1 LGVVHRNSQKQCHF
15 KVTITFRCG
24 EPVGLLL
31 FLVQV
36 IVISCTGAMQPG
48 PVTATAITMGARN
61 RYAGSLMAVGHGVI
75 EFPLMVVII
84 LGLGKYFKLAKV
96 QVAIGLAGGVFLI
109 LMGAQAFL
117 SLRAKADAE
126 PRALEAKPILAGI
139 VLSVGNPYFLIWWA
153 TVGLALA
160 TQATKWGIWAF
171 GLFAL
176 AHWSVDLV
184 WLQILSWASFKGSV
198 LLGPNGQRIVV
209 VVCSAAMFLFG
220 LFFIYNAA
228 NILFKQF

>member
-1 LGVVHRNSQKQCHF
+1 MFMSF
-15 KVTITFRCG
+15 
-24 EPVGLLL
+24 LL

-36 IVISCTGAMQPG
+36 LIISCSGAMQPG
-48 PVTATAITMGARN
+48 PVTATVITMGARN
-61 RYAGSLMAVGHGVI
+61 RWAGTLLAIGHGVI

-84 LGLGKYFKLAKV
+84 LGLGKYFELAKV
-96 QVAIGLAGGVFLI
+96 QIAIGLAGGVFLI
-109 LMGAQAFL
+109 LMGVQAFL

-126 PRALEAKPILAGI
+126 PRALEGKPILAGI
-139 VLSVGNPYFLIWWA
+139 VLSASNPYFLLWWA

-171 GLFAL
+171 AVFAL

-198 LLGPNGQRIVV
+198 LLGPKGQRIVQGI
-209 VVCSAAMFLFG
+209 CAAALLIFG
-220 LFFIYNAA
+220 VFFIYNAA
-228 NILFKQF
+228 SILLEQF

>member
-1 LGVVHRNSQKQCHF
+1 MD
-15 KVTITFRCG
+15 
-24 EPVGLLL
+24 GLFGDFVSLL
-31 FLVQV
+31 FFLAEVL
-36 IVISCTGAMQPG
+36 IISCSGAMQPG

-171 GLFAL
+171 AVFAL

-198 LLGPNGQRIVV
+198 LLGPSGQRIVV

>member
-1 LGVVHRNSQKQCHF
+1 
-15 KVTITFRCG
+15 
-24 EPVGLLL
+24 VGLLL

-171 GLFAL
+171 AVFAL

-198 LLGPNGQRIVV
+198 LLGPSGQRIVV